1 MKKIVA
7 SILSGVCALTC
18 LSAVGCGGS
27 EGGTVG
33 TLNIYVLKKGYGT
46 EWTTALKDEFL
57 KQDWVK
63 EKYPDLK
70 IEITE
75 DPNDSTYNN
84 ELSKGKASK
93 FDIMFSGYTQ
103 ASNGDAR
110 LLDLTDSVY
119 KAEVPG
125 ESTPYIDKLVEGIAD
140 ANSYSNAQG
149 TRYGTVT
156 YVNGMFGILYNKTKL
171 DALGFTE
178 PNTTDELVTIMQKV
192 KTNDIPQG
200 VYENTY
206 SIVNT
211 TNGYSY
217 QMFSTWWAQ
226 YEGIEEYENFFKGLY
241 LGERSPEVLKQQ
253 GRLEAL
259 EVLETLFKRSNGYLH
274 PDAAKVDYLTHQL
287 ALMEGSGLFHFNG
300 DYFTT
305 EMAMYKKQNG
315 DKIGMLKA
323 PIISSII
330 EHADCASIENDKELS
345 ALVAAIDAGSTA
357 LTGTGYEV
365 EQKAFDK
372 IKEARSLANSSTYE
386 SGMIPTWSLNKEA
399 AVDFL
404 RFMATDIA
412 YETVLEATGGLSLPF
427 KYDLK
432 SNNIALY
439 NKLEPVHQTK
449 IDIYSKDPTIV
460 KGNTSFLLGRC
471 GLYPLASQT
480 ENNKVAFESLFG
492 SAENAQ
498 TAQQV
503 FDGDYDY
510 WKKNNESKWNTLLAA
525 AGL

>member
-1 MKKIVA
+1 MKKIIA
-7 SILSGVCALTC
+7 SVMSGVCALTC
-18 LSAVGCGGS
+18 LAATGCNKAQ
-27 EGGTVG
+27 GGTVG

-46 EWTTALKDEFL
+46 EWTYALKDEFL

-63 EKYPDLK
+63 TKYPDLK

-103 ASNGDAR
+103 GSNGDAR

-119 KAEVPG
+119 NAEVPG
-125 ESTPYIDKLVEGIAD
+125 EGIVYKDKLVEGIAD
-140 ANSYSNAQG
+140 ANSYNNAEG
-149 TRYGTVT
+149 KRYGTVT
-156 YVNGMFGILYNKTKL
+156 YVNGMFGILYNQTKL
-171 DALGFTE
+171 QALGFVE
-178 PNTTDELVTIMQKV
+178 PNTTDELIAIMQKV
-192 KTNDIPQG
+192 KTGNIPQG
-200 VYENTY
+200 VYDNTY

-217 QMFSTWWAQ
+217 QMFSMWWAQ
-226 YEGIEEYENFFKGLY
+226 YEGIEEYENFFNGVYKDEY
-241 LGERSPEVLKQQ
+241 SAEIFKQQ

-259 EVLETLFKRSNGYLH
+259 TVLQDLFKRSNGYLH

-287 ALMEGSGLFHFNG
+287 ALMEGKGLFHFNG

-305 EMAMYKKQNG
+305 EMSMYKKEGG
-315 DKIGMLKA
+315 DKIGMLKT

-330 EHADCASIENDKELS
+330 NHEDCATVADDAELS
-345 ALVAAIDAGSTA
+345 ALVKAIDAGSTS
-357 LTGTGYEV
+357 LSGEGYEV
-365 EQKAFDK
+365 DQKAFDK

-386 SGMIPTWSLNKEA
+386 SGMIPTWSVNQEVA
-399 AVDFL
+399 IDFL

-412 YETVLEATGGLSLPF
+412 YEVILKATGGLALPF

-432 SNNIALY
+432 SKNIELY
-439 NKLEPVHQTK
+439 NQLEPVHQTK
-449 IDIYSKDPTIV
+449 IDIYSQEPVIV

-471 GLYPLASQT
+471 GLYPLTSQT

-492 SAENAQ
+492 SAENAK

-503 FDGDYDY
+503 YDGDYEYWTKNDY
-510 WKKNNESKWNTLLAA
+510 SNWKTLLAA

>member
-1 MKKIVA
+1 MKKIMA
-7 SILSGVCALTC
+7 TIMGGVCALSCVAAT
-18 LSAVGCGGS
+18 GCTKGQGG
-27 EGGTVG
+27 EVG

-46 EWTTALKDEFL
+46 EWAYALKDEFL

-70 IEITE
+70 VVITE

-84 ELSKGKASK
+84 ELSKGKVSK

-103 ASNGDAR
+103 GSNGDAR
-110 LLDLTDSVY
+110 LLDLTDLVY

-125 ESTPYIDKLVEGIAD
+125 ENTTYEKKLVEGIAD

-149 TRYGTVT
+149 KRYGTVT

-171 DALGFTE
+171 DALGFAE
-178 PNTTDELVTIMQKV
+178 PNTTDELLGIMKKV
-192 KTNDIPQG
+192 KEGDIKDG
-200 VYENTY
+200 VYDNTY

-217 QMFSTWWAQ
+217 QMFSMWWAQ
-226 YEGIEEYENFFKGLY
+226 YEGIEEYENFFDGVY
-241 LGERSPEVLKQQ
+241 LGKQDPYIFKQQ
-253 GRLEAL
+253 GRLESL
-259 EVLETLFKRSNGYLH
+259 TVLQELFKRSNGYLH
-274 PDAAKVDYLTHQL
+274 PDAAKVDYLSHQL
-287 ALMEGSGLFHFNG
+287 ALMKGDGLFHFNG

-305 EMAMYKKQNG
+305 EMEMHKEEGG

-330 EHADCASIENDKELS
+330 KHDDCASIENDAELS
-345 ALVAAIDAGSTA
+345 ALVKAIDGGSTE
-357 LTGTGYEV
+357 LTGEGYAV
-365 EQKAFDK
+365 DQTAFDK
-372 IKEARSLANSSTYE
+372 ILEARSLVNSSTYE
-386 SGMIPTWSLNKEA
+386 SGMIPTWAVNQEA

-412 YETVLEATGGLSLPF
+412 YEIVLEATDGLALPF

-432 SNNIALY
+432 SKNIELY

-449 IDIYSKDPTIV
+449 IDLYSKSPVIV

-471 GLYPLASQT
+471 GLFPLTSQT

-492 SAENAQ
+492 SAENAK

-503 FDGDYDY
+503 FDGDYEY
-510 WKKNNESKWNTLLAA
+510 WTKNDNSNWKTLLAA
-525 AGL
+525 AGQ